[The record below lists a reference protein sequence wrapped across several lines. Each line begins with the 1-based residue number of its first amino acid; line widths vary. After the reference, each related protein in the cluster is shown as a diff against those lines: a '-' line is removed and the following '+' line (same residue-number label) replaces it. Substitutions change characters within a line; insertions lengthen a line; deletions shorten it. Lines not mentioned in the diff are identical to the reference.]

1 MTDLHAAVRALVA
14 ALREPPP
21 SDDDPL
27 ELDSLGLVEL
37 VEAVEARF
45 ELRVA
50 AREVVP
56 ENWDTVARIAAY
68 VAGKR
73 AP

>member
-1 MTDLHAAVRALVA
+1 MNDTRAILRALVA
-14 ALREPPP
+14 ERRDPPAG
-21 SDDDPL
+21 DDDSL

-50 AREVVP
+50 ARDVVP
-56 ENWDTVARIAAY
+56 ENWDTIARLAAY
-68 VAGKR
+68 VDGR
-73 AP
+73 R